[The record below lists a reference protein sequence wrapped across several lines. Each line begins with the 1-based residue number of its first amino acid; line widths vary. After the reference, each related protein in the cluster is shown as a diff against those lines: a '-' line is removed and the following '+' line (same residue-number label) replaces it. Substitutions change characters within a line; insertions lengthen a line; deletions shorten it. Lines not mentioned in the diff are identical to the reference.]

1 MTQAAIRHSVRP
13 PVCKDAIS
21 RVSNQLTDTYRLLEK
36 RADELQQQLAIA
48 NQARS
53 KQAHENARLAKQL
66 KQLINAL
73 PAGVV
78 VLDGR
83 GSIRDCNTVACALLG
98 CQLLGL
104 EWRDVIQKTF
114 VPVAEEEHEAR
125 LRDGRLVSI
134 STCPLGDEPGQ
145 IILLNDVTVTRR
157 MQEHVNRQRRLLAMG
172 EMAAALAH
180 QIRTP
185 LASALLYAAHLNRSD
200 LEENKRQHLVVR
212 FIRRLRDLEQMV
224 TDMLMF
230 AKGGGQAKEH
240 LAVRDLFNDLQARLA
255 SRLAESACQ
264 LLLRVDTPQLKVC
277 ANRSAILNVLQNLA
291 SNAIEA
297 CAGNGDIVVAARAV
311 PGSGHSQAIEFSV
324 KDDGIGISKE
334 DMERIFEPF
343 FTTRS
348 QGTGLGLAV
357 VRAVIEA
364 HNGTIAIESQHRV
377 GTTVTIRLPVSMG
390 DVDKGTTLREGL

>member
-1 MTQAAIRHSVRP
+1 MTEAAIRHHVHR

-21 RVSNQLTDTYRLLEK
+21 QISNQLTDTYRLLER

-73 PAGVV
+73 PAGVI

-83 GSIRDCNTVACALLG
+83 GCIRDCNTVACALLG
-98 CQLLGL
+98 HQLLGL
-104 EWRDVIQKTF
+104 EWRDVIQKVF

-134 STCPLGDEPGQ
+134 STCPLGEEPGQ
-145 IILLNDVTVTRR
+145 IILLNDVTAARR
-157 MQEHVNRQRRLLAMG
+157 MQEHVNRQRRLVAMG

-200 LEENKRQHLVVR
+200 LEEGKRQQLVAR

-224 TDMLMF
+224 TDMLTF
-230 AKGGGQAKEH
+230 AKGGGQAKEN
-240 LAVRDLFNDLQARLA
+240 LAVRDLFDDLQARLA
-255 SRLAESACQ
+255 SRLTEGACR
-264 LLLRVDTPQLKVC
+264 LSLCVDTPQRTVY

-291 SNAIEA
+291 NNAIEA
-297 CAGNGDIVVAARAV
+297 CARDGDIIVAARAV
-311 PGSGHSQAIEFSV
+311 PGSGQSQIIEFTV
-324 KDDGIGISKE
+324 KDNGVGISRE

-364 HNGTIAIESQHRV
+364 HNGTVAIESQHRV
-377 GTTVTIRLPVSMG
+377 GTTVTIRLPMSMG
-390 DVDKGTTLREGL
+390 EVGKSTTIREGL